1 MENSQNLI
9 SNIPLV
15 DYVPA
20 ELRTNKDW
28 MVVYYIINPFTNK
41 LVRKRFRVKPMKSSA
56 ERKRYAKKLV
66 AALNSKLER
75 GWNPFYENESAKTF
89 LLLKDVI
96 IQYVKTLEK
105 KVTDK
110 ALRPDSLRSY
120 KSHLNMLTDYLTDNG
135 KADVRCIDF
144 TSGTIQGFLDH
155 IYYDRNN
162 TARTHNNYLIG
173 MKVFCKYLTEREYI
187 NTDPT
192 AKISS
197 KRKEKK
203 KREMIPF
210 NVRAEIFEHLKDYNN
225 EYLTLCLSTYFCFIR
240 STELTKIKVRDVS
253 LEKGYILINGENA
266 KNHKT
271 EPVTIPA
278 EYLPILANHIGDAP
292 ANNYL
297 FSGDRFKT
305 GTEIL
310 KPRKITY
317 EWTKMRNT
325 LNFSTAYQFYSLKD
339 SGITELLNSG
349 VAAIKVRDQ
358 ARHHDLKITEAYT
371 SRNTGADE
379 TIKNISFNF

>member
-1 MENSQNLI
+1 MRNSQN
-9 SNIPLV
+9 SYSKIPLV

-20 ELRTNKDW
+20 ELRMNKDW
-28 MVVYYIINPFTNK
+28 MIVYYVLNPFTNK
-41 LVRKRFRVKPMKSSA
+41 LVRKRIRVNPIKNA
-56 ERKRYAKKLV
+56 NERKRYAKKLV
-66 AALNSKLER
+66 SALNSKLER
-75 GWNPFYENESAKTF
+75 GWNPFFENESSKTF
-89 LLLKDVI
+89 LLLKDVV

-105 KVTDK
+105 KVADK
-110 ALRPDSLRSY
+110 VLRPDTIRSY
-120 KSHLNMLTDYLTDNG
+120 KSHLKMLTDYLNDNG
-135 KADVRCIDF
+135 KSELRCIDF
-144 TSGTIQGFLDH
+144 TSGTIQGFLDF

-173 MKVFCKYLTEREYI
+173 MKVFCKYLTDREYI

-192 AKISS
+192 AKILS

-203 KREMIPF
+203 KREMIPV
-210 NVRAEIFEHLKDYNN
+210 NIRTEIFNHLKDYSN

-240 STELTKIKVRDVS
+240 RTEITKIKVRDVN
-253 LEKGYILINGENA
+253 LEKGYILINAENA

-271 EPVTIPA
+271 EPVTIPS
-278 EYLPILANHIGDAP
+278 EYLSILSNHINNAP
-292 ANNYL
+292 VNHYL
-297 FSGDRFKT
+297 FSEDGFKP
-305 GTEIL
+305 GTNIL

-317 EWTKMRNT
+317 EWNKMRNI
-325 LNFSTAYQFYSLKD
+325 LQFSTSYQFYSLKD

-379 TIKNISFNF
+379 TIKNINFNF

>member
-1 MENSQNLI
+1 MRNSQK
-9 SNIPLV
+9 SFSKIPLV

-28 MVVYYIINPFTNK
+28 MIVYYVLNPFTNK
-41 LVRKRFRVKPMKSSA
+41 LVRKRFRVKPMKSST
-56 ERKRYAKKLV
+56 ERKRYAKKMV
-66 AALNSKLER
+66 VALNSKLER

-89 LLLKDVI
+89 LLLKDVT

-110 ALRPDSLRSY
+110 ALRPDSLRSN
-120 KSHLNMLTDYLTDNG
+120 KSHINMLTDYLTDNG
-135 KADVRCIDF
+135 KANVRCIDF
-144 TSGTIQGFLDH
+144 TSGMIQGFLDY

-162 TARTHNNYLIG
+162 SARTHNNYLIG

-192 AKISS
+192 AKITS
-197 KRKEKK
+197 KRKEQK

-210 NVRAEIFEHLKDYNN
+210 NVRTEIYNHLKEYNN

-240 STELTKIKVRDVS
+240 STELTKIKVRDVN
-253 LEKGYILINGENA
+253 LKKGYILINGENA

-278 EYLPILANHIGDAP
+278 EYLPILEAHIGDAP

-297 FSGDRFKT
+297 FSGDGFKT
-305 GTEIL
+305 GAEIL

-317 EWTKMRNT
+317 EWTKMRNA
-325 LNFSTAYQFYSLKD
+325 LEFSTAYQFYSLKD

-371 SRNTGADE
+371 ARNTGADE
-379 TIKNISFNF
+379 TIKNINFNF